1 MKQNE
6 DLLASPRSAS
16 VASKKSGQQAKVSPR
31 ADSKS
36 GSQTDKAKDK
46 AKADGPKVEP
56 KVEPKKEEPKK
67 VETKKAEP
75 KKEEPKGAETKKVES
90 PIVVVAEKSAI
101 EGKKPAKEIVLSSSV
116 NEEGPPAP

>member
-46 AKADGPKVEP
+46 AKADGP